1 MEYLGLTTAQ
11 VLTVAGIAL
20 LLSVLLFVLKVVFKL
35 TKNLLGLG
43 CVGIIILVIVAVVAL
58 QVLPG

>member
-1 MEYLGLTTAQ
+1 MELLGLTTMQ
-11 VLTVAGIAL
+11 LLTVAGIA
-20 LLSVLLFVLKVVFKL
+20 VLLFVLLLVLKGVLKL
-35 TKNLLGLG
+35 TKTLLGLG